1 MTTYL
6 ILDLACRQ
14 RDLAGAYELRSTSRA
29 KYGFESRNVDTI
41 LAAIATGNWVSFWR
55 VRRKVDGY
63 VRAVL
68 HWQIG
73 HVRKSVLKAIG
84 RAYMGCDVAW
94 ILQSATGG
102 EMKWEELVEKEN
114 VGWIKEGDKAMIRK
128 PKTKV
133 AGA

>member
-14 RDLAGAYELRSTSRA
+14 RDLAGAYALRSSSKT
-29 KYGFESRNVDTI
+29 KFGFESRNVDNI
-41 LAAIATGNWVSFWR
+41 LAAVATGNWISFWR

-68 HWQIG
+68 HWQIE
-73 HVRKSVLKAIG
+73 HVRKNALNAIG
-84 RAYMGCDVAW
+84 RAYMGCDVRW

-102 EMKWEELVEKEN
+102 EMTWEELVEKEN
-114 VGWIKEGDKAMIRK
+114 VGWIKEEDKVVIRK
-128 PKTKV
+128 PKYRGV
-133 AGA
+133 